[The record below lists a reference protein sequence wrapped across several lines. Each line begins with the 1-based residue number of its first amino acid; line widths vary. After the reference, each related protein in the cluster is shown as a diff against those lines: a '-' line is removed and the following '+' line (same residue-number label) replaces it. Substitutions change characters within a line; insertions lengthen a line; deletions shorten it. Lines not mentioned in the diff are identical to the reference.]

1 MTDLDDIFEAE
12 AARIAAEAEA
22 ADASAAIIAQ
32 RQAKREAEQ
41 AKHIRQGVMTA
52 DGDYIET
59 EEADDEDESDEGED
73 DQ

>member
-22 ADASAAIIAQ
+22 DNASTAVIAK
-32 RQAKREAEQ
+32 RQAKRNAEQ

-52 DGDYIET
+52 DGDWIET
-59 EEADDEDESDEGED
+59 EETDEEEEEQEDEE
-73 DQ
+73 